1 MPKGSLGNIQQI
13 LINMLKAQI
22 HFLSFNTHIQV
33 FIAPPSMALKTREL
47 GDATVNKPQPI
58 MPFGNLSRTLSCF
71 SVGQPF
77 LKQLLVY
84 TSYEF

>member
-58 MPFGNLSRTLSCF
+58 MRTLSCVRF
-71 SVGQPF
+71 HAF
-77 LKQLLVY
+77 LLDNL
-84 TSYEF
+84 S